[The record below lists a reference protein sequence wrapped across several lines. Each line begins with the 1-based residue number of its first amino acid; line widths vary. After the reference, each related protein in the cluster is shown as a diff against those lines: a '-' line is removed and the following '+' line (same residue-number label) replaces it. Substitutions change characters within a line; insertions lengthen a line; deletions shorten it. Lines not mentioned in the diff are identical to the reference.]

1 MKSIFWLAMAVF
13 LFLFLPILLSSA
25 AGNPLQAAQAP
36 ASRLPISSTSNT
48 LQGSLQSSWGNT
60 ATLTSTLYLP
70 VVFEYY
76 PFGWYT
82 VPGIQPADLDLD
94 GDVDLILGSEENNS
108 IIQVYENLG
117 NARFRNSNTVFE
129 FTSPDSRHW
138 NFGITVAD
146 FNGDTL
152 PDIATADGWAGMNVY
167 FNRGGLDF
175 DLVQNYT
182 FIGMG
187 EVKGIANA
195 DLDKD
200 GDIDIILGDHNG
212 DSRGDR
218 VLFNDGSGW
227 MVDSGQS
234 IGLDVTVDLFA
245 IDLNH
250 DNAPDYISINRYAG
264 EPTRVH
270 FNNGSGFFTTTVDV
284 PDAMDDSDDIQCFA
298 YGENSYCFIANAE
311 GTTKRLN
318 RMLVFDANGTIIV
331 NKGFGTA
338 GAETKGFCLADL
350 NADNYLDLVSA
361 NFGLDS
367 LVNYLAPGPGG
378 LLDLAGSQTLF
389 TVLGTTF
396 IGCAD
401 FNGDGTTDFVL
412 GFWLPGVQQNEYRLI
427 LQEPPG

>member
-1 MKSIFWLAMAVF
+1 
-13 LFLFLPILLSSA
+13 
-25 AGNPLQAAQAP
+25 
-36 ASRLPISSTSNT
+36 
-48 LQGSLQSSWGNT
+48 
-60 ATLTSTLYLP
+60 
-70 VVFEYY
+70 
-76 PFGWYT
+76 
-82 VPGIQPADLDLD
+82 
-94 GDVDLILGSEENNS
+94 
-108 IIQVYENLG
+108 
-117 NARFRNSNTVFE
+117 
-129 FTSPDSRHW
+129 
-138 NFGITVAD
+138 
-146 FNGDTL
+146 
-152 PDIATADGWAGMNVY
+152 
-167 FNRGGLDF
+167 
-175 DLVQNYT
+175 
-182 FIGMG
+182 MG

-234 IGLDVTVDLFA
+234 IGWDVTVDLFA